1 MVLGIA
7 TEIGSRTSH
16 TAIMAR
22 SLNIPA
28 VVGLKE
34 ATEHLKNG
42 DNVLLDGNKGF
53 VIINPRD
60 QTLWE
65 DGELEMQLEEVEET
79 LGRLRETPSIT
90 KDGKAIILSANIWV
104 GVCGEMAGEVTLA
117 PLLVGLGIDELSAS
131 PGLIPGVKKTL
142 QSLDSKECARL
153 VEDLR
158 RSSSPSEIFGRCE
171 AIARA
176 SYRDEPQSPN
186 GDRE

>member
-65 DGELEMQLEEVEET
+65 DGELEM
-79 LGRLRETPSIT
+79 
-90 KDGKAIILSANIWV
+90 
-104 GVCGEMAGEVTLA
+104 
-117 PLLVGLGIDELSAS
+117 
-131 PGLIPGVKKTL
+131 
-142 QSLDSKECARL
+142 
-153 VEDLR
+153 
-158 RSSSPSEIFGRCE
+158 
-171 AIARA
+171 
-176 SYRDEPQSPN
+176 
-186 GDRE
+186 